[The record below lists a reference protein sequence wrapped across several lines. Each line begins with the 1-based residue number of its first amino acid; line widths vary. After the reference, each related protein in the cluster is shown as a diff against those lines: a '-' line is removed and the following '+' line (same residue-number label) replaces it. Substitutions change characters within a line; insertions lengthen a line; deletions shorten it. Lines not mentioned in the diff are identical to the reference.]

1 VWEAREGDL
10 KLPEDDGG
18 RSRRGAIRKLNRSP
32 WPAAKTA
39 APIEPNF
46 WNSEEV
52 FRGHREVQI
61 HHNGVAYR
69 LRITSTGKLILT
81 K

>member
-1 VWEAREGDL
+1 L
-10 KLPEDDGG
+10 KLPENDGRRSQG
-18 RSRRGAIRKLNRSP
+18 RAIRKLSRSGLSVT
-32 WPAAKTA
+32 KTA
-39 APIEPNF
+39 APVEPNF

-61 HHNGVAYR
+61 RHNGVAYR

>member
-1 VWEAREGDL
+1 MWQAREDEL
-10 KLPEDDGG
+10 KLPEDDGR
-18 RSRRGAIRKLNRSP
+18 RSQERAIRKRNRPGPSVTK
-32 WPAAKTA
+32 PAA
-39 APIEPNF
+39 PVEPNF
-46 WNSEEV
+46 WNSEEI

-61 HHNGVAYR
+61 RHNGVAYR